1 MNSLDAT
8 DLALLRCIYQFGR
21 ATAHDL
27 RTHALAKLSRTHV
40 YRKLARLEEAGYV
53 SSELLMPERGHG
65 SPRVYRL
72 LLKGARALGIA
83 SLSSAQ
89 YRKQTRE
96 VYQAQHV
103 RQELAIW
110 AARQRW
116 LLLTNDEECL
126 RTIRDLL
133 IKVGY
138 ARYGELFPTHTL
150 IPLSFKVR
158 PDLLL
163 ATGRVLVLVIIGHP
177 QASAAFWKR
186 RLERYEP
193 VLHAMYVACF
203 ALNEPQFYDAAA
215 VVGSTRYAQRCY
227 LFRTSQVEELITQ
240 LIHK

>member
-21 ATAHDL
+21 ATVYDL

-40 YRKLARLEEAGYV
+40 YRKLARLEEAGYL
-53 SSELLMPERGHG
+53 SSERLMPERGHG

-116 LLLTNDEECL
+116 RLLTTDEECRRVL
-126 RTIRDLL
+126 SDLL
-133 IKVGY
+133 THMGY
-138 ARYGELFPTHTL
+138 ARYGEHFPTHTVVPVNL
-150 IPLSFKVR
+150 KVR

-163 ATGRVLVLVIIGHP
+163 DTGKVLVLVIVGHP
-177 QASAAFWKR
+177 QASATFWKK

-193 VLHAMYVACF
+193 VLHALRVACF
-203 ALNEPQFYDAAA
+203 ALTELQYRDAAEVLA
-215 VVGSTRYAQRCY
+215 TTRYAKRC
-227 LFRTSQVEELITQ
+227 LLLHPFQVEELVTR
-240 LIHK
+240 LARE